1 MNRWFDFTRRQLLFL
16 ASMGGL
22 AVLLGGYL
30 VIDRYLFS
38 APMPEPI
45 PVFTGE
51 VRSESSEPPVGRFV
65 GQFTLDPNTAPADSL
80 ELLPGI
86 GPTKAARIIEFRRT
100 HRIVRAE
107 DLLLVNGIGEKTL
120 ERIRPF
126 LILPTI

>member
-30 VIDRYLFS
+30 VIDRYVLS
-38 APMPEPI
+38 TPTPEPI
-45 PVFTGE
+45 PVFTGT
-51 VRSESSEPPVGRFV
+51 VRSEPFEPPVAGFV
-65 GQFTLDPNTAPADSL
+65 GRFTLDPNTAPSDSL

-86 GPTKAARIIEFRRT
+86 GPTKAARIIEFRQT

-107 DLLLVNGIGEKTL
+107 DLLSVNGIGEKTL

-126 LILPTI
+126 LILPKI